1 MTRLIL
7 IRHAATDCFGSRLAG
22 RNADVH
28 LSAAGK
34 IKGERLARALKQ
46 QRIGEIYSSP
56 QPRARETAQFLADFF
71 GDKVRIAAQLDE
83 IDYGE
88 WTGRTFE
95 ELRGIAQWR
104 EFNSARSCTRI
115 PNGELMVEV
124 QARVLALLERLCQR
138 HPAMTVALVSHA
150 DVIRAALAHCLG
162 MPLDLLL
169 RLEISPASISI
180 VAMEQYGPRVLC
192 INNRGDVSDQE
203 SC

>member
-1 MTRLIL
+1 MMTAMTRLIF
-7 IRHAATDCFGSRLAG
+7 IRHAATDYLQSHLAG
-22 RNADVH
+22 RDANVH

-34 IKGERLARALKQ
+34 VQGERLASALKRQ
-46 QRIGEIYSSP
+46 TIAKVYSSP
-56 QPRARETAQFLADFF
+56 QPRARETAEFLAELF
-71 GDKVRIAAQLDE
+71 GDKVRNAAELDE

-104 EFNSARSCTRI
+104 EFNSVRSCTRI

-124 QARVLALLERLCQR
+124 QARVLAFIVRLCQG
-138 HPAMTVALVSHA
+138 HPDMTVALVSHA

-169 RLEISPASISI
+169 RLEVSPASISI
-180 VAMEQYGPRVLC
+180 VVMEQYGPRVLC
-192 INNRGDVSDQE
+192 INNRGDVGD
-203 SC
+203 

>member
-1 MTRLIL
+1 MTRLVF
-7 IRHAATDCFGSRLAG
+7 IRHAATDCFSSRLAG
-22 RNADVH
+22 RDANVH
-28 LSAAGK
+28 LSAAGRVE
-34 IKGERLARALKQ
+34 GRRLAHSLKRQ
-46 QRIGEIYSSP
+46 GIGKIYSSP
-56 QPRARETAQFLADFF
+56 QPRARETAQFLGELL
-71 GDKVRIAAQLDE
+71 GDSVEILPELDE

-115 PNGELMVEV
+115 PNGEPMVEV

-150 DVIRAALAHCLG
+150 DIIRAALAHCLG

-180 VAMEQYGPRVLC
+180 VA
-192 INNRGDVSDQE
+192 
-203 SC
+203 